1 MLTNYLRRGASKLNT
16 LSRPSALVTT
26 SPFTKTAMFFS
37 PAQHIRLFATT
48 TNSVKRNEE
57 IGDLTKSFHDH
68 GKEVTEEEPRFLEQV
83 ELFTSEA
90 ASKVDI
96 QPDLLNYLM
105 TCDHALRFQIPIR
118 RDNGLIETFTCY
130 RAQHKHHFM
139 PVKGGTRYSPD
150 VTLQETVA
158 LASLMTLKLMV
169 GNIPFGGAKGGIR
182 FDPTKYSDSEL
193 ERITRKYTMEL
204 AKKGFIGP

>member
-1 MLTNYLRRGASKLNT
+1 M
-16 LSRPSALVTT
+16 
-26 SPFTKTAMFFS
+26 
-37 PAQHIRLFATT
+37 
-48 TNSVKRNEE
+48 EE
-57 IGDLTKSFHDH
+57 IGDLTKSFHNH
-68 GKEVTEEEPRFLEQV
+68 GKENTEEEPRFLEQV
-83 ELFTSEA
+83 ELFTNEA

-118 RDNGLIETFTCY
+118 RDNGIIETFTCY

-182 FDPTKYSDSEL
+182 FDPTKYSESEL

>member
-1 MLTNYLRRGASKLNT
+1 MFTN
-16 LSRPSALVTT
+16 
-26 SPFTKTAMFFS
+26 
-37 PAQHIRLFATT
+37 
-48 TNSVKRNEE
+48 
-57 IGDLTKSFHDH
+57 
-68 GKEVTEEEPRFLEQV
+68 
-83 ELFTSEA
+83 EA

-105 TCDHALRFQIPIR
+105 TCDHALRFQIPVR
-118 RDNGLIETFTCY
+118 RDNGLIETLTCY
-130 RAQHKHHFM
+130 RAQHKHHYM
-139 PVKGGTRYSPD
+139 PVKGGTRFSPD

-182 FDPTKYSDSEL
+182 FDPTKYSEGEL

-204 AKKGFIGP
+204 AKKGFIGPQNDCLGPDMGTNE